1 MNPREVDKREFTA
14 AGRKST
20 APEARATISA
30 RRIAGL
36 AIPFVASVLATMTI
50 VLVGGSFVIGKPL
63 IADNVLGVPLAR
75 AKHVADDPNANPSWL
90 AGGAPEWVT
99 QSVKGLFKGVGG
111 TPAEAASGERPVM
124 GRVATFTLLPV
135 SARPPAPV
143 EPVVEAP
150 SPAPAIETARS
161 TKFGAKTPG
170 PDARKTAKN
179 KRDPK
184 GAIASKPTQQP
195 QVAALAAPAP
205 TPTMTEAETPRAS
218 AVATLGKP
226 TTGATDV
233 GGMTPAEQSVANA
246 IRLAR
251 ADFRLTDAAIE
262 QLRKLVSAMPNLAS
276 RPSFESQI
284 GELSAILSAV
294 AHERTQFDLFTDFF
308 ATPEIGAYG
317 ETAMRAC
324 LSHIPEVVSSQIA
337 RKSIQIQATIP
348 AYFVLVDAP
357 TALSDR
363 TAVETAVGQCLA
375 PLKTAGTVSL
385 LLNVR
390 DPDTRALAA
399 AMTSVARPFSYVAAS
414 QQANAAIPH

>member
-1 MNPREVDKREFTA
+1 MNPREVDKREFIP

-20 APEARATISA
+20 ASPARASMSA

-36 AIPFVASVLATMTI
+36 AIPFVASVLATMTLI
-50 VLVGGSFVIGKPL
+50 LVGGSFVTGKPL
-63 IADNVLGVPLAR
+63 TADNVLGVPIAR

-90 AGGAPEWVT
+90 AGGAPDWVT
-99 QSVKGLFKGVGG
+99 QSLKNLFKGVGG
-111 TPAEAASGERPVM
+111 TPAVAASGDRPVM

-135 SARPPAPV
+135 AARPPAPV

-161 TKFGAKTPG
+161 TKVGAKTPG
-170 PDARKTAKN
+170 PDARKAAKN

-184 GAIASKPTQQP
+184 AKVVSKTSPQP
-195 QVAALAAPAP
+195 RVAAPAAPAP
-205 TPTMTEAETPRAS
+205 MPTMTEAETPRAS

-284 GELSAILSAV
+284 GELSAV